1 MHASSCTWLL
11 VRDPW
16 RILTLDSRVHAQ
28 GSCLKFS
35 VFTTLTK
42 GFPLILCKVSG
53 QQAAVW
59 ASLRLPARTD
69 SGGTYEGPAYLG
81 SLWRRWPDAHEP
93 TAAQA
98 APQGTRSGLRLHAD
112 LKHHRPGVGTVSY
125 ARQTLCYLDF
135 LACHSKLHKSLPE
148 SCFVPLTFV
157 TKCAEQRDFP
167 YSPTRS
173 ADTTLSRV
181 PNLG

>member
-1 MHASSCTWLL
+1 MRAQRTWEVYGGVGLMRMSQQQHKQRHKARGLAS
-11 VRDPW
+11 
-16 RILTLDSRVHAQ
+16 
-28 GSCLKFS
+28 
-35 VFTTLTK
+35 
-42 GFPLILCKVSG
+42 
-53 QQAAVW
+53 
-59 ASLRLPARTD
+59 
-69 SGGTYEGPAYLG
+69 
-81 SLWRRWPDAHEP
+81 
-93 TAAQA
+93 
-98 APQGTRSGLRLHAD
+98 LRLHAD